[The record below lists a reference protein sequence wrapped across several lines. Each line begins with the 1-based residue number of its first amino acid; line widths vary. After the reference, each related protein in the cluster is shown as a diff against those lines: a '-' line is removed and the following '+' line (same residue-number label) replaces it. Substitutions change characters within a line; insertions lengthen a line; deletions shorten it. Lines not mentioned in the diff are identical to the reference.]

1 MVRKEVNA
9 MTIEQRIQK
18 ELDRLSKENTEIHS
32 VAVKLNEKFNK
43 LIVQVKD
50 HLGEI
55 SNEMREYDKHD
66 ASHSEAVLEIIE
78 KLLQEQ
84 HIEELTLLEAM
95 VLRFCCYF
103 HDTGMILPAFCKPL
117 LEQVEKDPKAEPK
130 DGLMTWLKAGGND
143 FDS

>member
-1 MVRKEVNA
+1 MVHKEVNA

-78 KLLQEQ
+78 KLPQKQ
-84 HIEELTLLEAM
+84 HVEELTLLEAM
-95 VLRFCCYF
+95 VLRFC
-103 HDTGMILPAFCKPL
+103 
-117 LEQVEKDPKAEPK
+117 
-130 DGLMTWLKAGGND
+130 
-143 FDS
+143 